1 MKNKVIQNFIAKMVA
16 GRSDDGIM
24 ITLRDPKKV
33 QFQAA
38 MLEDLLMR
46 NGINPNAITS
56 EAQLKSIL
64 NQIEAFEKK
73 NLADNISGIRNT
85 TSAKVFDLEGKEIPR
100 GSKIMGGKEVPGT
113 SERDRVRNEMKT
125 KYGFTDERLD
135 EIENTPIDEEMADR
149 LLAETDQ
156 PPLGS
161 RGGDEDIAAPV
172 QSAEE
177 SLKDMTEAELKAN
190 LEKQNKSAVEN
201 ILKRKN
207 REDVYGL
214 EDYDTTN
221 MSGIK
226 KEIIRTE
233 TKLGNLNPDDPNFRA
248 KAKPLIDKIEALKN
262 KLRED
267 KADGGRIGLKSGTLL
282 ESLGFTPE
290 HSAAIDKMDKNFS
303 GSQFDYAAASTKD
316 MVDRASNPVTA
327 VISAAGN
334 VIGRP
339 FYDFV
344 DAAKEY
350 SKTIDEKG
358 NPIPGGGY
366 QGEFSFTPQGAIDFT
381 KNVFSLGKEFIDQKP
396 ATMMAGAL
404 KGGIQS
410 LGTQLGESIYD
421 AFNPQ
426 EISIDPTSKN
436 LFTQYYEDDP
446 YAGIKNQTA
455 LLDPFTVIGGLTK
468 VAKGANAKTL
478 VTNYFKQKAKEK
490 VGKEIYNKIQKKINT
505 PKYPATTTKP
515 GTGGGG
521 SGGPPGTGTTTKS
534 TSKSTGGSNP
544 YGGGAG
550 GLHSGYADGG
560 RIGLKFGSGKRFL
573 QRVFGKQGLEDM
585 KDRDPEMYVGLLE
598 VVDMYRKRD
607 KEGLKMYLQK
617 FLPHM
622 DDEAIEAFIKG
633 SDGSEGLMGELIRL
647 GSGRDYAGK
656 LEMIKR
662 AQEMRKLDDLDITED
677 MRRKPNADGG
687 IMRLGLKEGSGMSR
701 RTFLKLLGG
710 AMSIPIVGKIL
721 KPFKTAKGVTK
732 VPMIKTDNVPG
743 KPEWFDQLVNK
754 VIIEGD
760 DVTKKLATV
769 EREIVHTKKINDT
782 DEVTVYQDLNTDSVR
797 VEYKSPDNMMEEQ
810 VDLMYKR
817 TPPDEGSPQASSE
830 FEVAESGFV
839 GRADGPDDYFIDA
852 EEVGGRSIKDLDSD
866 VSALKEYATGQK
878 PTMKEIVQKMKR
890 KEKVKKL
897 NEGDLDAQSDYI
909 TARQGD
915 YSDYDYASG
924 GIARMLGE

>member
-221 MSGIK
+221 MSEIK

-233 TKLGNLNPDDPNFRA
+233 TKLGNLNPNTPGFRER
-248 KAKPLIDKIEALKN
+248 AKPLIDKITALQK

-267 KADGGRIGLKSGTLL
+267 KADGGRIGFFMGSKLPKGLATLRNMLNYMGNKSDKVQYPSEVLKMVNPKSLNKML
-282 ESLGFTPE
+282 EDPRLQVKVNIKEG
-290 HSAAIDKMDKNFS
+290 IL
-303 GSQFDYAAASTKD
+303 ASD
-316 MVDRASNPVTA
+316 MVKDFQSKMGEDRVQL
-327 VISAAGN
+327 V
-334 VIGRP
+334 R
-339 FYDFV
+339 DML
-344 DAAKEY
+344 DAAKNIKRSDDKILAYKNEIKERMMKDLNM
-350 SKTIDEKG
+350 SEAEADRAATAMSRLAMDI
-358 NPIPGGGY
+358 
-366 QGEFSFTPQGAIDFT
+366 T
-381 KNVFSLGKEFIDQKP
+381 KMP
-396 ATMMAGAL
+396 
-404 KGGIQS
+404 
-410 LGTQLGESIYD
+410 
-421 AFNPQ
+421 
-426 EISIDPTSKN
+426 
-436 LFTQYYEDDP
+436 
-446 YAGIKNQTA
+446 
-455 LLDPFTVIGGLTK
+455 
-468 VAKGANAKTL
+468 
-478 VTNYFKQKAKEK
+478 
-490 VGKEIYNKIQKKINT
+490 NT
-505 PKYPATTTKP
+505 PKLTDEGILELENVLKNME
-515 GTGGGG
+515 TGG
-521 SGGPPGTGTTTKS
+521 K
-534 TSKSTGGSNP
+534 K
-544 YGGGAG
+544 
-550 GLHSGYADGG
+550 
-560 RIGLKFGSGKRFL
+560 
-573 QRVFGKQGLEDM
+573 
-585 KDRDPEMYVGLLE
+585 
-598 VVDMYRKRD
+598 KRD
-607 KEGLKMYLQK
+607 L
-617 FLPHM
+617 
-622 DDEAIEAFIKG
+622 
-633 SDGSEGLMGELIRL
+633 
-647 GSGRDYAGK
+647 
-656 LEMIKR
+656 
-662 AQEMRKLDDLDITED
+662 
-677 MRRKPNADGG
+677 NADGG

-701 RTFLKLLGG
+701 RTFLKFLAG
-710 AMSIPIVGKIL
+710 AASIPIVGKIFKPL
-721 KPFKTAKGVTK
+721 KIGKTVTK
-732 VPMIKTDNVPG
+732 VPIIKTDDVAG

-754 VIIEGD
+754 VILEGD
-760 DVTKKLATV
+760 DVSKRFATVDRETVHMKKLDDDNQV
-769 EREIVHTKKINDT
+769 L
-782 DEVTVYQDLNTDSVR
+782 VYQDVDAGTVR
-797 VEYKSPDNMMEEQ
+797 VEYNSADNMFGEQ
-810 VDLMYKR
+810 VDLRYKK
-817 TPPDEGSPQASSE
+817 PNPDEGDPRPSAE
-830 FEVAESGFV
+830 FEVEESGIV
-839 GRADGPDDYFIDA
+839 GRADGPDDYSM
-852 EEVGGRSIKDLDSD
+852 EVEGMGGSSISDLESD
-866 VSALKEYATGQK
+866 LTRLKTYATGQK
-878 PTMKEIVQKMKR
+878 PTIKELADSMKR
-890 KEKVKKL
+890 KKNVRYYETP
-897 NEGDLDAQSDYI
+897 EGQTDYV
-909 TARQGD
+909 TTRQGD
-915 YSDYDYASG
+915 EVPDYDDMASG